1 MIKKN
6 KGQLSL
12 KDWYTAVT
20 SYGISPDTIA
30 EVAKI
35 SIPDNLYYYIDE

>member
-6 KGQLSL
+6 KGKMTL

-20 SYGISPDTIA
+20 SYGISPDTVS
-30 EVAKI
+30 EVA
-35 SIPDNLYYYIDE
+35 N